1 MDAACK
7 AVEWNTECSWKNPKE
22 MNDMDD
28 IGVDE
33 IVVLK

>member
-7 AVEWNTECSWKNPKE
+7 AVEWNTGCCWRNLKE
-22 MNDMDD
+22 MNDVDE

-33 IVVLK
+33 ILILK